1 MMISVILK
9 IKIIHLNIKEKGLIM
24 LRLILMVGGVRIIGL
39 VMSRRRRGIMIRMML
54 LLVRLR
60 LIRI

>member
-1 MMISVILK
+1 MISVILK

>member
-9 IKIIHLNIKEKGLIM
+9 IKIIHLKIKEKGLIM
-24 LRLILMVGGVRIIGL
+24 LRLILKVGGVRIIGL
-39 VMSRRRRGIMIRMML
+39 VMSRGRRGIVIRMML

>member
-9 IKIIHLNIKEKGLIM
+9 IKIIYLKIKENGLIM
-24 LRLILMVGGVRIIGL
+24 LRLILKVGGVRIIGL
-39 VMSRRRRGIMIRMML
+39 VMSRRRREIVIRMML